1 MFQNRKSILDDIDNI
16 DNIDE
21 EELFRQM
28 KQKKSST
35 KTNEDKINEEK
46 HEKNDKSSKDMTK
59 IKKFGFDYYK
69 ILGLEKT
76 ASKSEISKRYRHLLA
91 KYHPDKY
98 KNLPDKE
105 QKTKEKQ
112 FQLIQTAGK
121 VLQDDDSRKMYD
133 LEQSTIKNSD
143 FSSQKGTFEEFIK
156 LQELNIND
164 DTKKKAQLDF
174 KLESEKLNKQR
185 GFDPTKLDEK
195 LDREELA
202 KEIDDLRVRRDIEN
216 IELTQKNLFDGR
228 SFNPSEFNK
237 LFEKNKRKDEKKQK
251 KHKDEI
257 VRFGEEFTAFNDNGL
272 ANYTD
277 INNDYGDLFSNN
289 IKDNTLYGNLHS
301 NLHSNM
307 SDLSSD
313 DASSDD
319 DMSFIDTYNTHNK
332 DKDTGR
338 LDDIL
343 QQRMNERLLFDKKLE
358 KVDTAE
364 FKDVMEDQFGISR
377 QFGKLIGKDT
387 MGSSQP
393 TQKLDYDMVK
403 IYKKMINYDSD
414 EE

>member
-1 MFQNRKSILDDIDNI
+1 MFQNRKLTVNDIENI

-21 EELFRQM
+21 EDLFRQM

-35 KTNEDKINEEK
+35 KTNEDKTNDDKNE
-46 HEKNDKSSKDMTK
+46 KSSKDMAK

-69 ILGLEKT
+69 ILGLDKT
-76 ASKSEISKRYRHLLA
+76 ASKSDISKRYRHLLA

-143 FSSQKGTFEEFIK
+143 FSSQKNTFDEFIK

-174 KLESEKLNKQR
+174 KLESEKINKQR

-216 IELTQKNLFDGR
+216 IELSQKNLFDGR

-237 LFEKNKRKDEKKQK
+237 LFEKNKHKDDKKQK
-251 KHKDEI
+251 KHIDEL

-289 IKDNTLYGNLHS
+289 IKDNTLYGNLHT
-301 NLHSNM
+301 NLHTNM
-307 SDLSSD
+307 SDLSSEE
-313 DASSDD
+313 SSDD
-319 DMSFIDTYNTHNK
+319 DMSFIDTYHTHNK

-343 QQRMNERLLFDKKLE
+343 QQRMNERFLFDKKLE

-377 QFGKLIGKDT
+377 QFGKLIGKDAI
-387 MGSSQP
+387 GSTQP